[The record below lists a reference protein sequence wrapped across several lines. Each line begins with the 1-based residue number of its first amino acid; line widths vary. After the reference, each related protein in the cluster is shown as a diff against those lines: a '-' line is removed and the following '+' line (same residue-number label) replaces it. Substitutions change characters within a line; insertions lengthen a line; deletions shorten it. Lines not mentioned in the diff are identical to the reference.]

1 MPPQTLAMDM
11 KLMAL
16 IARCLVLL
24 CTVVPVTA
32 MAWNPYDTDSARAR
46 GYGEDY
52 GSPGYYGT
60 PAQPP
65 RREQEAT
72 RPLPTES
79 GRRGDEWGQSDWYA
93 EDPRRTGGAWGPDLD
108 QDAGYPSRPLDGY
121 GYDGYGID
129 QQRRSPAQPE
139 RRRPQDVYGY
149 DGYGIE
155 PQQQRPSPPGDGW
168 DTYGME
174 RDGGADWLEPQP
186 PVWEQRTRPQ
196 YRFRGDPE
204 LDALTGR
211 GRAPEGYRY
220 RPLTERELER
230 RRTDQQ
236 YPELHDRDL
245 LPRGPWRSYEDEG
258 TAFGYHPEGSA
269 YERYYRGSW

>member
-1 MPPQTLAMDM
+1 
-11 KLMAL
+11 MAL
-16 IARCLVLL
+16 IARWLVLL
-24 CTVVPVTA
+24 CTALPVTA

-46 GYGEDY
+46 GYGYGEDY

-60 PAQPP
+60 PAEPP
-65 RREQEAT
+65 RLEQEAI
-72 RPLPTES
+72 RPSPTETLPRS
-79 GRRGDEWGQSDWYA
+79 DEWGQSNWYA
-93 EDPRRTGGAWGPDLD
+93 EDPRRTGDAWSRDPDRD
-108 QDAGYPSRPLDGY
+108 SGYRRRPQDAY

-129 QQRRSPAQPE
+129 QQRQGPAP
-139 RRRPQDVYGY
+139 RDRGRPQDSYGY
-149 DGYGIE
+149 DGYGFE
-155 PQQQRPSPPGDGW
+155 PQQQRLSPPGDSW
-168 DTYGME
+168 DGYGME
-174 RDGGADWLEPQP
+174 QGGGAGWQEPQR
-186 PVWEQRTRPQ
+186 PVWEERTRPQ
-196 YRFRGDPE
+196 YRFRDDPE

-258 TAFGYHPEGSA
+258 TAFGYHPDGST
-269 YERYYRGSW
+269 YERYYREPW